1 MKPIQIRYRLTLPEF
16 MSACNAHW
24 SAHRLGTLS
33 NIITG
38 VIGVIVGIFLLV
50 SFSWPAIVAIAA
62 GVLLL
67 FMTGIRWV
75 LWRRA
80 FRDARKYNDEILVRF
95 ENDIVHVE
103 SSEGK
108 SDLRWNFFTWY
119 LNTPTHVLLYTT
131 KRNFSVIPK
140 ASFQDAQMVEE
151 FVNIVRSKLQKIR

>member
-1 MKPIQIRYRLTLPEF
+1 MKPIQVRYRLTLPEF

-24 SAHRLGTLS
+24 RAQRLGTLS

-38 VIGVIVGIFLLV
+38 VIGVVLGIFLLAL
-50 SFSWPAIVAIAA
+50 FFWLAIVAIAA

-80 FRDARKYNDEILVRF
+80 FRDARKYTDDILVRF
-95 ENDIVHVE
+95 DNDIVHVE

-119 LNTPTHVLLYTT
+119 LETSTHVLLYTT
-131 KRNFSVIPK
+131 RRNFSVLPK
-140 ASFQDAQMVEE
+140 VSFQDAQSAEE
-151 FVNIVRSKLQKIR
+151 FMNIVRAKLQKIR